1 MVTDEFRNVAMCGNR
16 CKVRG
21 LISVLKKCNFG
32 RIAKRKRGGI
42 AEEMQCRTCF
52 VIQRISGAFKWEG
65 IFLKH
70 KGDVQRVQSLSA
82 EALLARGALIA
93 AELLD
98 FVSLGNQTRSLF

>member
-52 VIQRISGAFKWEG
+52 EIQRISGASKWEG

-82 EALLARGALIA
+82 EALLRGALIA

-98 FVSLGNQTRSLF
+98 FVSLGNQTRRLF